1 MANITEKIE
10 RQITALE
17 GKIDALSGNYLT
29 NTWKRQREQQERDR
43 KKEMYHSQ
51 IQVLQFLKQ
60 KSETDT
66 LTLLEQNLT
75 VAAFYEDMRCFSAS
89 KKYCKDNPY
98 CKFQYPKPDDVRTKR
113 LQKAGIT
120 DTDELAAAVEC
131 FDTLLQSAVI
141 PPDPNAIRLRDMLYR
156 AKMYQKGDIQF
167 TPPELAKELVA
178 LAGVRKDSRVLEP
191 EAGIGNIADAAKE
204 VTDHVITTPLAKNG
218 SSVPAPT
225 GFYPTLHPYR
235 LQQVIQKIKPAN
247 IWVCHSGDLFGEWI
261 PTEWIL
267 QVFEA
272 AKQAPWHNYMFL
284 TMNPNRYE
292 ELLETGVLMP
302 TDNFWYGTRLTER
315 GNVFTAD
322 GYHTFL
328 CIEPMRL
335 FAERMEIPNVEWIL
349 LGGYGKLKRSWIESV
364 MERKGNIPV
373 FMIGS
378 KLFKDVWRAPLIQE
392 YPPLLYRPAEKTL
405 PHCSECKYCY
415 SVRQGKRGL
424 WRACRHYKIVRQDKD
439 SGGRHIPGRYAAV
452 SPQWCPKR
460 PETNWRFT
468 KRV

>member
-75 VAAFYEDMRCFSAS
+75 VAAFYEYMRCFSAS

-204 VTDHVITTPLAKNG
+204 VTDHVDCIERMTDFCEILKLKKHNVIGNDLLTAET
-218 SSVPAPT
+218 API
-225 GFYPTLHPYR
+225 YDA
-235 LQQVIQKIKPAN
+235 V
-247 IWVCHSGDLFGEWI
+247 V
-261 PTEWIL
+261 
-267 QVFEA
+267 
-272 AKQAPWHNYMFL
+272 
-284 TMNPNRYE
+284 MNPPFSEECEHIKRAFDFLRPGGSLVAVCSSSIQWKSTRKYE
-292 ELLETGVLMP
+292 QFRDWLSEHTHSIDECGAKFEMTGV
-302 TDNFWYGTRLTER
+302 
-315 GNVFTAD
+315 
-322 GYHTFL
+322 HTVVL
-328 CIEPMRL
+328 
-335 FAERMEIPNVEWIL
+335 V
-349 LGGYGKLKRSWIESV
+349 V
-364 MERKGNIPV
+364 
-373 FMIGS
+373 
-378 KLFKDVWRAPLIQE
+378 
-392 YPPLLYRPAEKTL
+392 
-405 PHCSECKYCY
+405 
-415 SVRQGKRGL
+415 
-424 WRACRHYKIVRQDKD
+424 DK
-439 SGGRHIPGRYAAV
+439 AA
-452 SPQWCPKR
+452 
-460 PETNWRFT
+460 
-468 KRV
+468 

>member
-98 CKFQYPKPDDVRTKR
+98 CKFQYPKPDDVHTKR

-204 VTDHVITTPLAKNG
+204 VTDHVDCIERMTDFCEILKLKKHNVIGNDLLTAET
-218 SSVPAPT
+218 API
-225 GFYPTLHPYR
+225 YDA
-235 LQQVIQKIKPAN
+235 V
-247 IWVCHSGDLFGEWI
+247 V
-261 PTEWIL
+261 
-267 QVFEA
+267 
-272 AKQAPWHNYMFL
+272 
-284 TMNPNRYE
+284 MNPPFSEECEHIKRAFDFLRPGGSLVAVCSSSIQWKSTRKYE
-292 ELLETGVLMP
+292 QFRDWLSEHTHSIDECGAKFEMTGV
-302 TDNFWYGTRLTER
+302 
-315 GNVFTAD
+315 
-322 GYHTFL
+322 HTVVL
-328 CIEPMRL
+328 
-335 FAERMEIPNVEWIL
+335 V
-349 LGGYGKLKRSWIESV
+349 V
-364 MERKGNIPV
+364 
-373 FMIGS
+373 
-378 KLFKDVWRAPLIQE
+378 
-392 YPPLLYRPAEKTL
+392 
-405 PHCSECKYCY
+405 
-415 SVRQGKRGL
+415 
-424 WRACRHYKIVRQDKD
+424 DK
-439 SGGRHIPGRYAAV
+439 AA
-452 SPQWCPKR
+452 
-460 PETNWRFT
+460 
-468 KRV
+468 

>member
-10 RQITALE
+10 RRITALE
-17 GKIDALSGNYLT
+17 DKIDALSGNYLT

-43 KKEMYHSQ
+43 KKEMYRSQ
-51 IQVLQFLKQ
+51 IQVLRFLKQ

-141 PPDPNAIRLRDMLYR
+141 PPDPNAAHLRDMLYR

-204 VTDHVITTPLAKNG
+204 VTENVDCIERMTDFCEILKLKKHNVIGNDLLTAET
-218 SSVPAPT
+218 API
-225 GFYPTLHPYR
+225 YDA
-235 LQQVIQKIKPAN
+235 V
-247 IWVCHSGDLFGEWI
+247 V
-261 PTEWIL
+261 
-267 QVFEA
+267 
-272 AKQAPWHNYMFL
+272 
-284 TMNPNRYE
+284 MNPPFSEECEHIKRAFDFVRPGGSLVAVCSSSIQWKSTRKYE
-292 ELLETGVLMP
+292 QFRDWLSEHTHSIDECGAKFEMTGV
-302 TDNFWYGTRLTER
+302 
-315 GNVFTAD
+315 
-322 GYHTFL
+322 HT
-328 CIEPMRL
+328 
-335 FAERMEIPNVEWIL
+335 V
-349 LGGYGKLKRSWIESV
+349 V
-364 MERKGNIPV
+364 
-373 FMIGS
+373 
-378 KLFKDVWRAPLIQE
+378 LIM
-392 YPPLLYRPAEKTL
+392 
-405 PHCSECKYCY
+405 
-415 SVRQGKRGL
+415 
-424 WRACRHYKIVRQDKD
+424 DK
-439 SGGRHIPGRYAAV
+439 AAA
-452 SPQWCPKR
+452 
-460 PETNWRFT
+460 
-468 KRV
+468 

>member
-89 KKYCKDNPY
+89 KKYCKDNSY

-204 VTDHVITTPLAKNG
+204 VTDHVDCIERMTDFCEILKLKKHNVIANDLLTAET
-218 SSVPAPT
+218 API
-225 GFYPTLHPYR
+225 YDA
-235 LQQVIQKIKPAN
+235 V
-247 IWVCHSGDLFGEWI
+247 V
-261 PTEWIL
+261 
-267 QVFEA
+267 
-272 AKQAPWHNYMFL
+272 
-284 TMNPNRYE
+284 MNPPFSEECEHIKRAFDFLRPGGSLVAVCSSSIQWKSTRKYE
-292 ELLETGVLMP
+292 QFRDWLSEHTHSINECGAKFEMTGV
-302 TDNFWYGTRLTER
+302 
-315 GNVFTAD
+315 
-322 GYHTFL
+322 HTVVL
-328 CIEPMRL
+328 
-335 FAERMEIPNVEWIL
+335 V
-349 LGGYGKLKRSWIESV
+349 V
-364 MERKGNIPV
+364 
-373 FMIGS
+373 
-378 KLFKDVWRAPLIQE
+378 
-392 YPPLLYRPAEKTL
+392 
-405 PHCSECKYCY
+405 
-415 SVRQGKRGL
+415 
-424 WRACRHYKIVRQDKD
+424 DK
-439 SGGRHIPGRYAAV
+439 AA
-452 SPQWCPKR
+452 
-460 PETNWRFT
+460 
-468 KRV
+468 

>member
-204 VTDHVITTPLAKNG
+204 VTDHVDCIERMTDFCEILKLKKHNVIANDLLTAETAPIYD
-218 SSVPAPT
+218 SV
-225 GFYPTLHPYR
+225 
-235 LQQVIQKIKPAN
+235 V
-247 IWVCHSGDLFGEWI
+247 
-261 PTEWIL
+261 
-267 QVFEA
+267 
-272 AKQAPWHNYMFL
+272 
-284 TMNPNRYE
+284 MNPPFSEECEHIKRAFDFVRPGGSLVAVCSSSIQWKSTRKYE
-292 ELLETGVLMP
+292 QFRDWLSEHTHSIDECGAKFEMTGV
-302 TDNFWYGTRLTER
+302 
-315 GNVFTAD
+315 
-322 GYHTFL
+322 HTVVL
-328 CIEPMRL
+328 
-335 FAERMEIPNVEWIL
+335 V
-349 LGGYGKLKRSWIESV
+349 V
-364 MERKGNIPV
+364 
-373 FMIGS
+373 
-378 KLFKDVWRAPLIQE
+378 
-392 YPPLLYRPAEKTL
+392 
-405 PHCSECKYCY
+405 
-415 SVRQGKRGL
+415 
-424 WRACRHYKIVRQDKD
+424 DK
-439 SGGRHIPGRYAAV
+439 AA
-452 SPQWCPKR
+452 
-460 PETNWRFT
+460 
-468 KRV
+468 

>member
-75 VAAFYEDMRCFSAS
+75 VSAFYEDMRCFSAS

-204 VTDHVITTPLAKNG
+204 VTDHVDCIERMTDFCEILKLKKHNVIANDLLTAET
-218 SSVPAPT
+218 API
-225 GFYPTLHPYR
+225 YDA
-235 LQQVIQKIKPAN
+235 V
-247 IWVCHSGDLFGEWI
+247 V
-261 PTEWIL
+261 
-267 QVFEA
+267 
-272 AKQAPWHNYMFL
+272 
-284 TMNPNRYE
+284 MNPPFSEECEHIKRAFDFLRPGGSLVAVCSSSIQWKSTRKYE
-292 ELLETGVLMP
+292 QFRDWLSEHTHSINECGAKFEMTGV
-302 TDNFWYGTRLTER
+302 
-315 GNVFTAD
+315 
-322 GYHTFL
+322 HTVVL
-328 CIEPMRL
+328 
-335 FAERMEIPNVEWIL
+335 V
-349 LGGYGKLKRSWIESV
+349 V
-364 MERKGNIPV
+364 
-373 FMIGS
+373 
-378 KLFKDVWRAPLIQE
+378 
-392 YPPLLYRPAEKTL
+392 
-405 PHCSECKYCY
+405 
-415 SVRQGKRGL
+415 
-424 WRACRHYKIVRQDKD
+424 DK
-439 SGGRHIPGRYAAV
+439 AA
-452 SPQWCPKR
+452 
-460 PETNWRFT
+460 
-468 KRV
+468 

>member
-1 MANITEKIE
+1 MKTRAEIYSKEAADMLRNIT
-10 RQITALE
+10 T
-17 GKIDALSGNYLT
+17 
-29 NTWKRQREQQERDR
+29 
-43 KKEMYHSQ
+43 
-51 IQVLQFLKQ
+51 
-60 KSETDT
+60 
-66 LTLLEQNLT
+66 
-75 VAAFYEDMRCFSAS
+75 
-89 KKYCKDNPY
+89 
-98 CKFQYPKPDDVRTKR
+98 
-113 LQKAGIT
+113 
-120 DTDELAAAVEC
+120 
-131 FDTLLQSAVI
+131 
-141 PPDPNAIRLRDMLYR
+141 
-156 AKMYQKGDIQF
+156 
-167 TPPELAKELVA
+167 
-178 LAGVRKDSRVLEP
+178 
-191 EAGIGNIADAAKE
+191 
-204 VTDHVITTPLAKNG
+204 
-218 SSVPAPT
+218 
-225 GFYPTLHPYR
+225 
-235 LQQVIQKIKPAN
+235 
-247 IWVCHSGDLFGEWI
+247 
-261 PTEWIL
+261 
-267 QVFEA
+267 
-272 AKQAPWHNYMFL
+272 
-284 TMNPNRYE
+284 
-292 ELLETGVLMP
+292 
-302 TDNFWYGTRLTER
+302 
-315 GNVFTAD
+315 
-322 GYHTFL
+322 YHTFL

>member
-1 MANITEKIE
+1 MANIIEKIE

-204 VTDHVITTPLAKNG
+204 VTDHVDCIERMTDFCEILKLKKHNVIGNDLLTAET
-218 SSVPAPT
+218 API
-225 GFYPTLHPYR
+225 YDA
-235 LQQVIQKIKPAN
+235 V
-247 IWVCHSGDLFGEWI
+247 V
-261 PTEWIL
+261 
-267 QVFEA
+267 
-272 AKQAPWHNYMFL
+272 
-284 TMNPNRYE
+284 MNPPFSEECEHIKRAFDFLRPGGSLVAVCSSSIQWKSTRKYE
-292 ELLETGVLMP
+292 QFRDWLSEHTHSIDECGAKFEMTGV
-302 TDNFWYGTRLTER
+302 
-315 GNVFTAD
+315 
-322 GYHTFL
+322 HTVVL
-328 CIEPMRL
+328 
-335 FAERMEIPNVEWIL
+335 V
-349 LGGYGKLKRSWIESV
+349 V
-364 MERKGNIPV
+364 
-373 FMIGS
+373 
-378 KLFKDVWRAPLIQE
+378 
-392 YPPLLYRPAEKTL
+392 
-405 PHCSECKYCY
+405 
-415 SVRQGKRGL
+415 
-424 WRACRHYKIVRQDKD
+424 DK
-439 SGGRHIPGRYAAV
+439 AA
-452 SPQWCPKR
+452 
-460 PETNWRFT
+460 
-468 KRV
+468 

>member
-167 TPPELAKELVA
+167 TPTELAKELVA

-204 VTDHVITTPLAKNG
+204 VTDHVDCIERMTDFCEILKLKKHNVIGNDLLTAET
-218 SSVPAPT
+218 API
-225 GFYPTLHPYR
+225 YDA
-235 LQQVIQKIKPAN
+235 V
-247 IWVCHSGDLFGEWI
+247 V
-261 PTEWIL
+261 
-267 QVFEA
+267 
-272 AKQAPWHNYMFL
+272 
-284 TMNPNRYE
+284 MNPPFSEECEHIKRAFDFLRPGGSLVAVCSSSIQWKSTRKYE
-292 ELLETGVLMP
+292 QFRDWLSEHTHSIDECGAKFEMTGV
-302 TDNFWYGTRLTER
+302 
-315 GNVFTAD
+315 
-322 GYHTFL
+322 HTVVL
-328 CIEPMRL
+328 
-335 FAERMEIPNVEWIL
+335 V
-349 LGGYGKLKRSWIESV
+349 V
-364 MERKGNIPV
+364 
-373 FMIGS
+373 
-378 KLFKDVWRAPLIQE
+378 
-392 YPPLLYRPAEKTL
+392 
-405 PHCSECKYCY
+405 
-415 SVRQGKRGL
+415 
-424 WRACRHYKIVRQDKD
+424 DK
-439 SGGRHIPGRYAAV
+439 AA
-452 SPQWCPKR
+452 
-460 PETNWRFT
+460 
-468 KRV
+468 

>member
-204 VTDHVITTPLAKNG
+204 VTDHVDCIERMTDFCEILKLKKHNVIGNDLLTAET
-218 SSVPAPT
+218 API
-225 GFYPTLHPYR
+225 YDA
-235 LQQVIQKIKPAN
+235 V
-247 IWVCHSGDLFGEWI
+247 V
-261 PTEWIL
+261 
-267 QVFEA
+267 
-272 AKQAPWHNYMFL
+272 
-284 TMNPNRYE
+284 MNPPFSEECEHIKRAFDFLRPGGSLVAVCSNSIQWKSTRKYE
-292 ELLETGVLMP
+292 QFRDWLSEHTHSIDECGAKFEMTGV
-302 TDNFWYGTRLTER
+302 
-315 GNVFTAD
+315 
-322 GYHTFL
+322 HTVVL
-328 CIEPMRL
+328 
-335 FAERMEIPNVEWIL
+335 V
-349 LGGYGKLKRSWIESV
+349 V
-364 MERKGNIPV
+364 
-373 FMIGS
+373 
-378 KLFKDVWRAPLIQE
+378 
-392 YPPLLYRPAEKTL
+392 
-405 PHCSECKYCY
+405 
-415 SVRQGKRGL
+415 
-424 WRACRHYKIVRQDKD
+424 DK
-439 SGGRHIPGRYAAV
+439 AA
-452 SPQWCPKR
+452 
-460 PETNWRFT
+460 
-468 KRV
+468 

>member
-178 LAGVRKDSRVLEP
+178 LAGVLKDSRVLEP
-191 EAGIGNIADAAKE
+191 EAGIGNIADVAKE
-204 VTDHVITTPLAKNG
+204 VTDHVDCIERMTDFCEILKLKKHNVIGNDLLTAET
-218 SSVPAPT
+218 API
-225 GFYPTLHPYR
+225 YDA
-235 LQQVIQKIKPAN
+235 V
-247 IWVCHSGDLFGEWI
+247 V
-261 PTEWIL
+261 
-267 QVFEA
+267 
-272 AKQAPWHNYMFL
+272 
-284 TMNPNRYE
+284 MNPPFSEECEHIKRAFDFLRPGGSLVAVCSSSIQWKSTRKYE
-292 ELLETGVLMP
+292 QFRDWLSEHTHSIDECGAKFEMTGV
-302 TDNFWYGTRLTER
+302 
-315 GNVFTAD
+315 
-322 GYHTFL
+322 HTVVL
-328 CIEPMRL
+328 
-335 FAERMEIPNVEWIL
+335 V
-349 LGGYGKLKRSWIESV
+349 V
-364 MERKGNIPV
+364 
-373 FMIGS
+373 
-378 KLFKDVWRAPLIQE
+378 
-392 YPPLLYRPAEKTL
+392 
-405 PHCSECKYCY
+405 
-415 SVRQGKRGL
+415 
-424 WRACRHYKIVRQDKD
+424 DK
-439 SGGRHIPGRYAAV
+439 AA
-452 SPQWCPKR
+452 
-460 PETNWRFT
+460 
-468 KRV
+468 

>member
-191 EAGIGNIADAAKE
+191 EAGIGSIADAAKE
-204 VTDHVITTPLAKNG
+204 VTDHVDCIERMTDFCEILKLKKHNVIGNDLLTAET
-218 SSVPAPT
+218 API
-225 GFYPTLHPYR
+225 YDA
-235 LQQVIQKIKPAN
+235 V
-247 IWVCHSGDLFGEWI
+247 V
-261 PTEWIL
+261 
-267 QVFEA
+267 
-272 AKQAPWHNYMFL
+272 
-284 TMNPNRYE
+284 MNPPFSEECEHIKRAFDFLRPGGSLVAVCSSSIQWKSTRKYE
-292 ELLETGVLMP
+292 QFRDWLSEHTHSIDECGAKFEMTGV
-302 TDNFWYGTRLTER
+302 
-315 GNVFTAD
+315 
-322 GYHTFL
+322 HTVVL
-328 CIEPMRL
+328 
-335 FAERMEIPNVEWIL
+335 V
-349 LGGYGKLKRSWIESV
+349 V
-364 MERKGNIPV
+364 
-373 FMIGS
+373 
-378 KLFKDVWRAPLIQE
+378 
-392 YPPLLYRPAEKTL
+392 
-405 PHCSECKYCY
+405 
-415 SVRQGKRGL
+415 
-424 WRACRHYKIVRQDKD
+424 DK
-439 SGGRHIPGRYAAV
+439 AA
-452 SPQWCPKR
+452 
-460 PETNWRFT
+460 
-468 KRV
+468 

>member
-10 RQITALE
+10 RRITALE

-43 KKEMYHSQ
+43 KKEMYRSQ
-51 IQVLQFLKQ
+51 IQVLQLLKH

-98 CKFQYPKPDDVRTKR
+98 CEFQYPKPDDVRTKR

-120 DTDELAAAVEC
+120 DTDELTAAVEC

-204 VTDHVITTPLAKNG
+204 VTDHVDCIERMTDFCEILKLKKHNVIANDLLTAET
-218 SSVPAPT
+218 API
-225 GFYPTLHPYR
+225 YDA
-235 LQQVIQKIKPAN
+235 V
-247 IWVCHSGDLFGEWI
+247 V
-261 PTEWIL
+261 
-267 QVFEA
+267 
-272 AKQAPWHNYMFL
+272 
-284 TMNPNRYE
+284 MNPPFSEECEHIKRAFDFLRPGGSLVAVCSSSIQWKSTRKYE
-292 ELLETGVLMP
+292 QFRDWLSEHTHSINECGAKFEMTGV
-302 TDNFWYGTRLTER
+302 
-315 GNVFTAD
+315 
-322 GYHTFL
+322 HTVVL
-328 CIEPMRL
+328 
-335 FAERMEIPNVEWIL
+335 V
-349 LGGYGKLKRSWIESV
+349 V
-364 MERKGNIPV
+364 
-373 FMIGS
+373 
-378 KLFKDVWRAPLIQE
+378 
-392 YPPLLYRPAEKTL
+392 
-405 PHCSECKYCY
+405 
-415 SVRQGKRGL
+415 
-424 WRACRHYKIVRQDKD
+424 DK
-439 SGGRHIPGRYAAV
+439 AA
-452 SPQWCPKR
+452 
-460 PETNWRFT
+460 
-468 KRV
+468 

>member
-60 KSETDT
+60 KSETVT

-204 VTDHVITTPLAKNG
+204 VTDHVDCIERMTDFCEILKLKKHNVIGNDLLTAET
-218 SSVPAPT
+218 API
-225 GFYPTLHPYR
+225 YDA
-235 LQQVIQKIKPAN
+235 V
-247 IWVCHSGDLFGEWI
+247 V
-261 PTEWIL
+261 
-267 QVFEA
+267 
-272 AKQAPWHNYMFL
+272 
-284 TMNPNRYE
+284 MNPPFSEECEHIKRAFDFLRPGGSLVAVCSSSIQWKSTRKYE
-292 ELLETGVLMP
+292 QFRDWLSEHTHSIDECGAKFEMTGV
-302 TDNFWYGTRLTER
+302 
-315 GNVFTAD
+315 
-322 GYHTFL
+322 HTVVL
-328 CIEPMRL
+328 
-335 FAERMEIPNVEWIL
+335 V
-349 LGGYGKLKRSWIESV
+349 V
-364 MERKGNIPV
+364 
-373 FMIGS
+373 
-378 KLFKDVWRAPLIQE
+378 
-392 YPPLLYRPAEKTL
+392 
-405 PHCSECKYCY
+405 
-415 SVRQGKRGL
+415 
-424 WRACRHYKIVRQDKD
+424 DK
-439 SGGRHIPGRYAAV
+439 AA
-452 SPQWCPKR
+452 
-460 PETNWRFT
+460 
-468 KRV
+468 

>member
-43 KKEMYHSQ
+43 KKEMYLSQ

-204 VTDHVITTPLAKNG
+204 VTDHVDCIERMTDFCEILKLKKHNVIGNDLLTAET
-218 SSVPAPT
+218 API
-225 GFYPTLHPYR
+225 YDA
-235 LQQVIQKIKPAN
+235 V
-247 IWVCHSGDLFGEWI
+247 V
-261 PTEWIL
+261 
-267 QVFEA
+267 
-272 AKQAPWHNYMFL
+272 
-284 TMNPNRYE
+284 MNPPFSEECEHIKRAFDFLRPGGSLVAVCSSSIQWKSTRKYE
-292 ELLETGVLMP
+292 QFRDWLSEHTHSIDECGAKFEMTGV
-302 TDNFWYGTRLTER
+302 
-315 GNVFTAD
+315 
-322 GYHTFL
+322 HTVVL
-328 CIEPMRL
+328 
-335 FAERMEIPNVEWIL
+335 V
-349 LGGYGKLKRSWIESV
+349 V
-364 MERKGNIPV
+364 
-373 FMIGS
+373 
-378 KLFKDVWRAPLIQE
+378 
-392 YPPLLYRPAEKTL
+392 
-405 PHCSECKYCY
+405 
-415 SVRQGKRGL
+415 
-424 WRACRHYKIVRQDKD
+424 DK
-439 SGGRHIPGRYAAV
+439 AA
-452 SPQWCPKR
+452 
-460 PETNWRFT
+460 
-468 KRV
+468 

>member
-10 RQITALE
+10 RQITARE

-204 VTDHVITTPLAKNG
+204 VTDHVDCIERMTDFCEILKLKKHNVIGNDLLTAET
-218 SSVPAPT
+218 API
-225 GFYPTLHPYR
+225 YDA
-235 LQQVIQKIKPAN
+235 V
-247 IWVCHSGDLFGEWI
+247 V
-261 PTEWIL
+261 
-267 QVFEA
+267 
-272 AKQAPWHNYMFL
+272 
-284 TMNPNRYE
+284 MNPPFSEECEHIKRAFDFLRPGGSLVAVCSSSIQWKSTRKYE
-292 ELLETGVLMP
+292 QFRDWLSEHTHSIDECGAKFEMTGV
-302 TDNFWYGTRLTER
+302 
-315 GNVFTAD
+315 
-322 GYHTFL
+322 HTVVL
-328 CIEPMRL
+328 
-335 FAERMEIPNVEWIL
+335 V
-349 LGGYGKLKRSWIESV
+349 V
-364 MERKGNIPV
+364 
-373 FMIGS
+373 
-378 KLFKDVWRAPLIQE
+378 
-392 YPPLLYRPAEKTL
+392 
-405 PHCSECKYCY
+405 
-415 SVRQGKRGL
+415 
-424 WRACRHYKIVRQDKD
+424 DK
-439 SGGRHIPGRYAAV
+439 AA
-452 SPQWCPKR
+452 
-460 PETNWRFT
+460 
-468 KRV
+468 

>member
-17 GKIDALSGNYLT
+17 GQIDALSGNYLT

-60 KSETDT
+60 KSEADT

-204 VTDHVITTPLAKNG
+204 VTDHVDCIERMTDFCEILKLKKHNVIGNDLLTAET
-218 SSVPAPT
+218 API
-225 GFYPTLHPYR
+225 YDA
-235 LQQVIQKIKPAN
+235 V
-247 IWVCHSGDLFGEWI
+247 V
-261 PTEWIL
+261 
-267 QVFEA
+267 
-272 AKQAPWHNYMFL
+272 
-284 TMNPNRYE
+284 MNPPFSEECEHIKRAFDFLRPGGSLVAVCSSSIQWKSTRKYE
-292 ELLETGVLMP
+292 QFRDWLSEHTHSIDECGAKFEMTGV
-302 TDNFWYGTRLTER
+302 
-315 GNVFTAD
+315 
-322 GYHTFL
+322 HTVVL
-328 CIEPMRL
+328 
-335 FAERMEIPNVEWIL
+335 V
-349 LGGYGKLKRSWIESV
+349 V
-364 MERKGNIPV
+364 
-373 FMIGS
+373 
-378 KLFKDVWRAPLIQE
+378 
-392 YPPLLYRPAEKTL
+392 
-405 PHCSECKYCY
+405 
-415 SVRQGKRGL
+415 
-424 WRACRHYKIVRQDKD
+424 DK
-439 SGGRHIPGRYAAV
+439 AA
-452 SPQWCPKR
+452 
-460 PETNWRFT
+460 
-468 KRV
+468 

>member
-131 FDTLLQSAVI
+131 FDTLLQSVVI

-204 VTDHVITTPLAKNG
+204 VTDHVDCIERMTDFCEILKLKKHNVIANDLLTAET
-218 SSVPAPT
+218 API
-225 GFYPTLHPYR
+225 YDA
-235 LQQVIQKIKPAN
+235 V
-247 IWVCHSGDLFGEWI
+247 V
-261 PTEWIL
+261 
-267 QVFEA
+267 
-272 AKQAPWHNYMFL
+272 
-284 TMNPNRYE
+284 MNPPFSEECEHIKRAFDFLRPGGSLVAVCSSSIQWKSTRKYE
-292 ELLETGVLMP
+292 QFRDWLSEHTHSINECGAKFEMTGV
-302 TDNFWYGTRLTER
+302 
-315 GNVFTAD
+315 
-322 GYHTFL
+322 HTVVL
-328 CIEPMRL
+328 
-335 FAERMEIPNVEWIL
+335 V
-349 LGGYGKLKRSWIESV
+349 V
-364 MERKGNIPV
+364 
-373 FMIGS
+373 
-378 KLFKDVWRAPLIQE
+378 
-392 YPPLLYRPAEKTL
+392 
-405 PHCSECKYCY
+405 
-415 SVRQGKRGL
+415 
-424 WRACRHYKIVRQDKD
+424 DK
-439 SGGRHIPGRYAAV
+439 AA
-452 SPQWCPKR
+452 
-460 PETNWRFT
+460 
-468 KRV
+468 

>member
-10 RQITALE
+10 RRITALE

-43 KKEMYHSQ
+43 KKEMYRSQ
-51 IQVLQFLKQ
+51 IQVLQLLKH

-98 CKFQYPKPDDVRTKR
+98 CEFQYPKPDDVRTKR

-120 DTDELAAAVEC
+120 DTDELTAAVEC

-204 VTDHVITTPLAKNG
+204 VTDNVDCIERMTDFCEILKLKKHNVIANDLLTAETAPIYD
-218 SSVPAPT
+218 SV
-225 GFYPTLHPYR
+225 
-235 LQQVIQKIKPAN
+235 V
-247 IWVCHSGDLFGEWI
+247 
-261 PTEWIL
+261 
-267 QVFEA
+267 
-272 AKQAPWHNYMFL
+272 
-284 TMNPNRYE
+284 MNPPFSEECEHIKRAFDFVRPGGSLVAVCSSSIQWKSTRKYE
-292 ELLETGVLMP
+292 QFRDWLSEHTHSINECGAKFEMTGV
-302 TDNFWYGTRLTER
+302 
-315 GNVFTAD
+315 
-322 GYHTFL
+322 HTVVL
-328 CIEPMRL
+328 
-335 FAERMEIPNVEWIL
+335 
-349 LGGYGKLKRSWIESV
+349 V
-364 MERKGNIPV
+364 M
-373 FMIGS
+373 
-378 KLFKDVWRAPLIQE
+378 
-392 YPPLLYRPAEKTL
+392 
-405 PHCSECKYCY
+405 
-415 SVRQGKRGL
+415 
-424 WRACRHYKIVRQDKD
+424 DK
-439 SGGRHIPGRYAAV
+439 AA
-452 SPQWCPKR
+452 
-460 PETNWRFT
+460 
-468 KRV
+468 

>member
-204 VTDHVITTPLAKNG
+204 VTDHVDCIERMTDFCEILKLKKHNVIANDLLTAET
-218 SSVPAPT
+218 API
-225 GFYPTLHPYR
+225 YDA
-235 LQQVIQKIKPAN
+235 V
-247 IWVCHSGDLFGEWI
+247 V
-261 PTEWIL
+261 
-267 QVFEA
+267 
-272 AKQAPWHNYMFL
+272 
-284 TMNPNRYE
+284 MNPPFSEECEHIKRAFDFLRPGGSLVAVCSSSIQWKSTRKYE
-292 ELLETGVLMP
+292 QFRDWLSEHTHSIDECGAKFEMTGV
-302 TDNFWYGTRLTER
+302 
-315 GNVFTAD
+315 
-322 GYHTFL
+322 HTVVL
-328 CIEPMRL
+328 
-335 FAERMEIPNVEWIL
+335 V
-349 LGGYGKLKRSWIESV
+349 V
-364 MERKGNIPV
+364 
-373 FMIGS
+373 
-378 KLFKDVWRAPLIQE
+378 
-392 YPPLLYRPAEKTL
+392 
-405 PHCSECKYCY
+405 
-415 SVRQGKRGL
+415 
-424 WRACRHYKIVRQDKD
+424 DK
-439 SGGRHIPGRYAAV
+439 AA
-452 SPQWCPKR
+452 
-460 PETNWRFT
+460 
-468 KRV
+468 

>member
-156 AKMYQKGDIQF
+156 AEMYQKGDIQF

-204 VTDHVITTPLAKNG
+204 VTDHVDCIERMTDFCEILKLKKHNVIGNDLLTAET
-218 SSVPAPT
+218 API
-225 GFYPTLHPYR
+225 YDA
-235 LQQVIQKIKPAN
+235 V
-247 IWVCHSGDLFGEWI
+247 V
-261 PTEWIL
+261 
-267 QVFEA
+267 
-272 AKQAPWHNYMFL
+272 
-284 TMNPNRYE
+284 MNPPFSEECEHIKRAFDFLRPGGSLVAVCSSSIQWKSTRKYE
-292 ELLETGVLMP
+292 QFRDWLSEHTHSIDECGAKFEMTGV
-302 TDNFWYGTRLTER
+302 
-315 GNVFTAD
+315 
-322 GYHTFL
+322 HTVVL
-328 CIEPMRL
+328 
-335 FAERMEIPNVEWIL
+335 V
-349 LGGYGKLKRSWIESV
+349 V
-364 MERKGNIPV
+364 
-373 FMIGS
+373 
-378 KLFKDVWRAPLIQE
+378 
-392 YPPLLYRPAEKTL
+392 
-405 PHCSECKYCY
+405 
-415 SVRQGKRGL
+415 
-424 WRACRHYKIVRQDKD
+424 DK
-439 SGGRHIPGRYAAV
+439 AA
-452 SPQWCPKR
+452 
-460 PETNWRFT
+460 
-468 KRV
+468 

>member
-98 CKFQYPKPDDVRTKR
+98 CKFQYHKPDDVRTKR

-204 VTDHVITTPLAKNG
+204 VTDHVDCIERMTDFCEILKLKKHNVIGNDLLTAET
-218 SSVPAPT
+218 API
-225 GFYPTLHPYR
+225 YDA
-235 LQQVIQKIKPAN
+235 V
-247 IWVCHSGDLFGEWI
+247 V
-261 PTEWIL
+261 
-267 QVFEA
+267 
-272 AKQAPWHNYMFL
+272 
-284 TMNPNRYE
+284 MNPPFSEECEHIKRAFDFLRPGGSLVAVCSSSIQWKSTRKYE
-292 ELLETGVLMP
+292 QFRDWLSEHTHSIDECGAKFEMTGV
-302 TDNFWYGTRLTER
+302 
-315 GNVFTAD
+315 
-322 GYHTFL
+322 HTVVL
-328 CIEPMRL
+328 
-335 FAERMEIPNVEWIL
+335 V
-349 LGGYGKLKRSWIESV
+349 V
-364 MERKGNIPV
+364 
-373 FMIGS
+373 
-378 KLFKDVWRAPLIQE
+378 
-392 YPPLLYRPAEKTL
+392 
-405 PHCSECKYCY
+405 
-415 SVRQGKRGL
+415 
-424 WRACRHYKIVRQDKD
+424 DK
-439 SGGRHIPGRYAAV
+439 AA
-452 SPQWCPKR
+452 
-460 PETNWRFT
+460 
-468 KRV
+468 

>member
-167 TPPELAKELVA
+167 TPPALAKELVA

-204 VTDHVITTPLAKNG
+204 VTDHVDCIERMTDFCEILKLKKHNVIGNDLLTAET
-218 SSVPAPT
+218 API
-225 GFYPTLHPYR
+225 YDA
-235 LQQVIQKIKPAN
+235 V
-247 IWVCHSGDLFGEWI
+247 V
-261 PTEWIL
+261 
-267 QVFEA
+267 
-272 AKQAPWHNYMFL
+272 
-284 TMNPNRYE
+284 MNPPFSEECEHIKRAFDFLRPGGSLVAVCSSSIQWKSTRKYE
-292 ELLETGVLMP
+292 QFRDWLSEHTHSIDECGAKFEMTGV
-302 TDNFWYGTRLTER
+302 
-315 GNVFTAD
+315 
-322 GYHTFL
+322 HTVVL
-328 CIEPMRL
+328 
-335 FAERMEIPNVEWIL
+335 V
-349 LGGYGKLKRSWIESV
+349 V
-364 MERKGNIPV
+364 
-373 FMIGS
+373 
-378 KLFKDVWRAPLIQE
+378 
-392 YPPLLYRPAEKTL
+392 
-405 PHCSECKYCY
+405 
-415 SVRQGKRGL
+415 
-424 WRACRHYKIVRQDKD
+424 DK
-439 SGGRHIPGRYAAV
+439 AA
-452 SPQWCPKR
+452 
-460 PETNWRFT
+460 
-468 KRV
+468 

>member
-10 RQITALE
+10 RRITVLE

-43 KKEMYHSQ
+43 KKEMYRSQ
-51 IQVLQFLKQ
+51 IQVLQLLKQ

-98 CKFQYPKPDDVRTKR
+98 CEFQYPKPDDVRTKR

-120 DTDELAAAVEC
+120 DTDELTAAVEC

-204 VTDHVITTPLAKNG
+204 VTDHVDCIERMTDFCEILKLKKHNVIGNDLLTAET
-218 SSVPAPT
+218 API
-225 GFYPTLHPYR
+225 YDA
-235 LQQVIQKIKPAN
+235 V
-247 IWVCHSGDLFGEWI
+247 V
-261 PTEWIL
+261 
-267 QVFEA
+267 
-272 AKQAPWHNYMFL
+272 
-284 TMNPNRYE
+284 MNPPFSEECEHIKRAFDFLRPGGSLVAVCSSSIQWKSTRKYE
-292 ELLETGVLMP
+292 QFRDWLSEHTHSIDECGAKFEMTGV
-302 TDNFWYGTRLTER
+302 
-315 GNVFTAD
+315 
-322 GYHTFL
+322 HTVVL
-328 CIEPMRL
+328 
-335 FAERMEIPNVEWIL
+335 V
-349 LGGYGKLKRSWIESV
+349 V
-364 MERKGNIPV
+364 
-373 FMIGS
+373 
-378 KLFKDVWRAPLIQE
+378 
-392 YPPLLYRPAEKTL
+392 
-405 PHCSECKYCY
+405 
-415 SVRQGKRGL
+415 
-424 WRACRHYKIVRQDKD
+424 DK
-439 SGGRHIPGRYAAV
+439 AA
-452 SPQWCPKR
+452 
-460 PETNWRFT
+460 
-468 KRV
+468 

>member
-29 NTWKRQREQQERDR
+29 NTWKHQREQQERDR

-204 VTDHVITTPLAKNG
+204 VTDHVDCIERMTDFCEILKLKKHNVIGNDLLTAET
-218 SSVPAPT
+218 API
-225 GFYPTLHPYR
+225 YDA
-235 LQQVIQKIKPAN
+235 V
-247 IWVCHSGDLFGEWI
+247 V
-261 PTEWIL
+261 
-267 QVFEA
+267 
-272 AKQAPWHNYMFL
+272 
-284 TMNPNRYE
+284 MNPPFSEECEHIKRAFDFLRPGGSLVAVCSSSIQWKSTRKYE
-292 ELLETGVLMP
+292 QFRDWLSEHTHSIDECGAKFEMTGV
-302 TDNFWYGTRLTER
+302 
-315 GNVFTAD
+315 
-322 GYHTFL
+322 HTVVL
-328 CIEPMRL
+328 
-335 FAERMEIPNVEWIL
+335 V
-349 LGGYGKLKRSWIESV
+349 V
-364 MERKGNIPV
+364 
-373 FMIGS
+373 
-378 KLFKDVWRAPLIQE
+378 
-392 YPPLLYRPAEKTL
+392 
-405 PHCSECKYCY
+405 
-415 SVRQGKRGL
+415 
-424 WRACRHYKIVRQDKD
+424 DK
-439 SGGRHIPGRYAAV
+439 AA
-452 SPQWCPKR
+452 
-460 PETNWRFT
+460 
-468 KRV
+468 

>member
-17 GKIDALSGNYLT
+17 GNIDALSGNYLT

-204 VTDHVITTPLAKNG
+204 VTDHVDCIERMTDFCEILKLKKHNVIGNDLLTAET
-218 SSVPAPT
+218 API
-225 GFYPTLHPYR
+225 YDA
-235 LQQVIQKIKPAN
+235 V
-247 IWVCHSGDLFGEWI
+247 V
-261 PTEWIL
+261 
-267 QVFEA
+267 
-272 AKQAPWHNYMFL
+272 
-284 TMNPNRYE
+284 MNPPFSEECEHIKRAFDFLRPGGSLVAVCSSSIQWKSTRKYE
-292 ELLETGVLMP
+292 QFRDWLSEHTHSIDECGAKFEMTGV
-302 TDNFWYGTRLTER
+302 
-315 GNVFTAD
+315 
-322 GYHTFL
+322 HTVVL
-328 CIEPMRL
+328 
-335 FAERMEIPNVEWIL
+335 V
-349 LGGYGKLKRSWIESV
+349 V
-364 MERKGNIPV
+364 
-373 FMIGS
+373 
-378 KLFKDVWRAPLIQE
+378 
-392 YPPLLYRPAEKTL
+392 
-405 PHCSECKYCY
+405 
-415 SVRQGKRGL
+415 
-424 WRACRHYKIVRQDKD
+424 DK
-439 SGGRHIPGRYAAV
+439 AA
-452 SPQWCPKR
+452 
-460 PETNWRFT
+460 
-468 KRV
+468 

>member
-141 PPDPNAIRLRDMLYR
+141 PPDPKAIRLRDMLYR

-204 VTDHVITTPLAKNG
+204 VTDHVDCIERMTDFCEILKLKKHNVIGNDLLTAET
-218 SSVPAPT
+218 API
-225 GFYPTLHPYR
+225 YDA
-235 LQQVIQKIKPAN
+235 V
-247 IWVCHSGDLFGEWI
+247 V
-261 PTEWIL
+261 
-267 QVFEA
+267 
-272 AKQAPWHNYMFL
+272 
-284 TMNPNRYE
+284 MNPPFSEECEHIKRAFDFLRPGGSLVAVCSSSIQWKSTRKYE
-292 ELLETGVLMP
+292 QFRDWLSEHTHSIDECGAKFEMTGV
-302 TDNFWYGTRLTER
+302 
-315 GNVFTAD
+315 
-322 GYHTFL
+322 HTVVL
-328 CIEPMRL
+328 
-335 FAERMEIPNVEWIL
+335 V
-349 LGGYGKLKRSWIESV
+349 V
-364 MERKGNIPV
+364 
-373 FMIGS
+373 
-378 KLFKDVWRAPLIQE
+378 
-392 YPPLLYRPAEKTL
+392 
-405 PHCSECKYCY
+405 
-415 SVRQGKRGL
+415 
-424 WRACRHYKIVRQDKD
+424 DK
-439 SGGRHIPGRYAAV
+439 AA
-452 SPQWCPKR
+452 
-460 PETNWRFT
+460 
-468 KRV
+468 

>member
-178 LAGVRKDSRVLEP
+178 LASVRKDSRVLEP

-204 VTDHVITTPLAKNG
+204 VTDHVDCIERMTDFCEILKLKKHNVIGNDLLTAET
-218 SSVPAPT
+218 API
-225 GFYPTLHPYR
+225 YDA
-235 LQQVIQKIKPAN
+235 V
-247 IWVCHSGDLFGEWI
+247 V
-261 PTEWIL
+261 
-267 QVFEA
+267 
-272 AKQAPWHNYMFL
+272 
-284 TMNPNRYE
+284 MNPPFSEECEHIKRAFDFLRPGGSLVAVCSSSIQWKSTRKYE
-292 ELLETGVLMP
+292 QFRDWLSEHTHSIDECGAKFEMTGV
-302 TDNFWYGTRLTER
+302 
-315 GNVFTAD
+315 
-322 GYHTFL
+322 HTVVL
-328 CIEPMRL
+328 
-335 FAERMEIPNVEWIL
+335 V
-349 LGGYGKLKRSWIESV
+349 V
-364 MERKGNIPV
+364 
-373 FMIGS
+373 
-378 KLFKDVWRAPLIQE
+378 
-392 YPPLLYRPAEKTL
+392 
-405 PHCSECKYCY
+405 
-415 SVRQGKRGL
+415 
-424 WRACRHYKIVRQDKD
+424 DK
-439 SGGRHIPGRYAAV
+439 AA
-452 SPQWCPKR
+452 
-460 PETNWRFT
+460 
-468 KRV
+468 

>member
-17 GKIDALSGNYLT
+17 GKIDAPSGNYLT

-204 VTDHVITTPLAKNG
+204 VTDHVDCIERMTDFCEILKLKKHNVIGNDLLTAET
-218 SSVPAPT
+218 API
-225 GFYPTLHPYR
+225 YDA
-235 LQQVIQKIKPAN
+235 V
-247 IWVCHSGDLFGEWI
+247 V
-261 PTEWIL
+261 
-267 QVFEA
+267 
-272 AKQAPWHNYMFL
+272 
-284 TMNPNRYE
+284 MNPPFSEECEHIKRAFDFLRPGGSLVAVCSSSIQWKSTRKYE
-292 ELLETGVLMP
+292 QFRDWLSEHTHSIDECGAKFEMTGV
-302 TDNFWYGTRLTER
+302 
-315 GNVFTAD
+315 
-322 GYHTFL
+322 HTVVL
-328 CIEPMRL
+328 
-335 FAERMEIPNVEWIL
+335 V
-349 LGGYGKLKRSWIESV
+349 V
-364 MERKGNIPV
+364 
-373 FMIGS
+373 
-378 KLFKDVWRAPLIQE
+378 
-392 YPPLLYRPAEKTL
+392 
-405 PHCSECKYCY
+405 
-415 SVRQGKRGL
+415 
-424 WRACRHYKIVRQDKD
+424 DK
-439 SGGRHIPGRYAAV
+439 AA
-452 SPQWCPKR
+452 
-460 PETNWRFT
+460 
-468 KRV
+468 

>member
-204 VTDHVITTPLAKNG
+204 VTDHVDCIERMTDFCEILKLKKHNVVGNDLLTAET
-218 SSVPAPT
+218 API
-225 GFYPTLHPYR
+225 YDA
-235 LQQVIQKIKPAN
+235 V
-247 IWVCHSGDLFGEWI
+247 V
-261 PTEWIL
+261 
-267 QVFEA
+267 
-272 AKQAPWHNYMFL
+272 
-284 TMNPNRYE
+284 MNPPFSEECEHIKRAFDFLRPGGSLVAVCSSSIQWKSTRKYE
-292 ELLETGVLMP
+292 QFRDWLSEHTHSIDECGAKFEMTGV
-302 TDNFWYGTRLTER
+302 
-315 GNVFTAD
+315 
-322 GYHTFL
+322 HTVVL
-328 CIEPMRL
+328 
-335 FAERMEIPNVEWIL
+335 V
-349 LGGYGKLKRSWIESV
+349 V
-364 MERKGNIPV
+364 
-373 FMIGS
+373 
-378 KLFKDVWRAPLIQE
+378 
-392 YPPLLYRPAEKTL
+392 
-405 PHCSECKYCY
+405 
-415 SVRQGKRGL
+415 
-424 WRACRHYKIVRQDKD
+424 DK
-439 SGGRHIPGRYAAV
+439 AA
-452 SPQWCPKR
+452 
-460 PETNWRFT
+460 
-468 KRV
+468 

>member
-17 GKIDALSGNYLT
+17 GKIDALSENYLT

-204 VTDHVITTPLAKNG
+204 VTDHVDCIERMTDFCEILKLKKHNVIGNDLLTAET
-218 SSVPAPT
+218 API
-225 GFYPTLHPYR
+225 YDA
-235 LQQVIQKIKPAN
+235 V
-247 IWVCHSGDLFGEWI
+247 V
-261 PTEWIL
+261 
-267 QVFEA
+267 
-272 AKQAPWHNYMFL
+272 
-284 TMNPNRYE
+284 MNPPFSEECEHIKRAFDFLRPGGSLVAVCSSSIQWKSTRKYE
-292 ELLETGVLMP
+292 QFRDWLSEHTHSIDECGAKFEMTGV
-302 TDNFWYGTRLTER
+302 
-315 GNVFTAD
+315 
-322 GYHTFL
+322 HTVVL
-328 CIEPMRL
+328 
-335 FAERMEIPNVEWIL
+335 V
-349 LGGYGKLKRSWIESV
+349 V
-364 MERKGNIPV
+364 
-373 FMIGS
+373 
-378 KLFKDVWRAPLIQE
+378 
-392 YPPLLYRPAEKTL
+392 
-405 PHCSECKYCY
+405 
-415 SVRQGKRGL
+415 
-424 WRACRHYKIVRQDKD
+424 DK
-439 SGGRHIPGRYAAV
+439 AA
-452 SPQWCPKR
+452 
-460 PETNWRFT
+460 
-468 KRV
+468 

>member
-204 VTDHVITTPLAKNG
+204 VTDQVDCIERMTDFCEILKLKKHNVIGNDLLTAET
-218 SSVPAPT
+218 API
-225 GFYPTLHPYR
+225 YDA
-235 LQQVIQKIKPAN
+235 V
-247 IWVCHSGDLFGEWI
+247 V
-261 PTEWIL
+261 
-267 QVFEA
+267 
-272 AKQAPWHNYMFL
+272 
-284 TMNPNRYE
+284 MNPPFSEECEHIKRAFDFLRPGGSLVAVCSSSIQWKSTRKYE
-292 ELLETGVLMP
+292 QFRDWLSEHTHSIDECGAKFEMTGV
-302 TDNFWYGTRLTER
+302 
-315 GNVFTAD
+315 
-322 GYHTFL
+322 HTVVL
-328 CIEPMRL
+328 
-335 FAERMEIPNVEWIL
+335 V
-349 LGGYGKLKRSWIESV
+349 V
-364 MERKGNIPV
+364 
-373 FMIGS
+373 
-378 KLFKDVWRAPLIQE
+378 
-392 YPPLLYRPAEKTL
+392 
-405 PHCSECKYCY
+405 
-415 SVRQGKRGL
+415 
-424 WRACRHYKIVRQDKD
+424 DK
-439 SGGRHIPGRYAAV
+439 AA
-452 SPQWCPKR
+452 
-460 PETNWRFT
+460 
-468 KRV
+468 

>member
-167 TPPELAKELVA
+167 TTPELAKELVA

-204 VTDHVITTPLAKNG
+204 VTDHVDCIERMTDFCEILKLKKHNVIGNDLLTAET
-218 SSVPAPT
+218 API
-225 GFYPTLHPYR
+225 YDA
-235 LQQVIQKIKPAN
+235 V
-247 IWVCHSGDLFGEWI
+247 V
-261 PTEWIL
+261 
-267 QVFEA
+267 
-272 AKQAPWHNYMFL
+272 
-284 TMNPNRYE
+284 MNPPFSEECEHIKRAFDFLRPGGSLVAVCSSSIQWKSTRKYE
-292 ELLETGVLMP
+292 QFRDWLSEHTHSIDECGAKFEMTGV
-302 TDNFWYGTRLTER
+302 
-315 GNVFTAD
+315 
-322 GYHTFL
+322 HTVVL
-328 CIEPMRL
+328 
-335 FAERMEIPNVEWIL
+335 V
-349 LGGYGKLKRSWIESV
+349 V
-364 MERKGNIPV
+364 
-373 FMIGS
+373 
-378 KLFKDVWRAPLIQE
+378 
-392 YPPLLYRPAEKTL
+392 
-405 PHCSECKYCY
+405 
-415 SVRQGKRGL
+415 
-424 WRACRHYKIVRQDKD
+424 DK
-439 SGGRHIPGRYAAV
+439 AA
-452 SPQWCPKR
+452 
-460 PETNWRFT
+460 
-468 KRV
+468 